1 MTGEE
6 FVELC
11 FKEKESIL
19 KEYFDENSQALVA
32 EKIYKLIEE
41 GTSKEALYEII
52 SLVLNENYYN
62 LLIAIDGET
71 QLAGKQ
77 ICYQLYDEDKNLLN
91 ECGEIEEAAYRY
103 FMQE

>member
-19 KEYFDENSQALVA
+19 KEYFDKNSQTLVTK
-32 EKIYKLIEE
+32 KIYELIEK
-41 GTSKEALYEII
+41 GTSKEALYDII
-52 SLVLNENYYN
+52 GLVLKENYYN
-62 LLIAIDGET
+62 LLLAIDGET

-103 FMQE
+103 FMEE